1 MNSNTTPEAPEMTKH
16 YIGTKIVMA
25 LAMTRLAYNEYRGW
39 DLPADENGADEGYLV
54 EYTDGGAPN
63 HPGHAGYISWSPKA
77 QFDAG
82 YVAIGD
88 VGHLPPHQQRVVA
101 ELEQLA
107 DRVKKL
113 EAFLATPLYASL
125 PGDEQQ
131 LLKMQADAMVLYMGI
146 LNTRAAKFS

>member
-1 MNSNTTPEAPEMTKH
+1 MTTH
-16 YIGTKIVMA
+16 YIGTKIVLA

-39 DLPADENGADEGYLV
+39 SLPADENGADDGYLV

-63 HPGHAGYISWSPKA
+63 HPDHAGYISWSPKA

-82 YVAIGD
+82 YVSVGD

-125 PGDEQQ
+125 PDDEQQ

-146 LNTRAAKFS
+146 LNTRAAKFA